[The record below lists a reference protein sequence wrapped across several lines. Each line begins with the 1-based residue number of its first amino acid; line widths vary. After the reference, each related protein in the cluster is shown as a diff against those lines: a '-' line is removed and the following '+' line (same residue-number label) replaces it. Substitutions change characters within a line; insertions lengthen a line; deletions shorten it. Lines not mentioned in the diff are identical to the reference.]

1 MSELN
6 QFSLFDYSDD
16 EEWALFDD
24 KSEDVNK
31 STTHISSSIEEIQR
45 KKVFQVENFEFLKK
59 KREESKV
66 KNKNKHPWT
75 EKEVKIQKSKNNL
88 LTKFF

>member
-31 STTHISSSIEEIQR
+31 INESTTHISSSIEEIHR

-75 EKEVKIQKSKNNL
+75 EKEVKIQKSKNP
-88 LTKFF
+88 KI

>member
-31 STTHISSSIEEIQR
+31 GTTHISSSIEEIQR

-75 EKEVKIQKSKNNL
+75 EKEVKIQK
-88 LTKFF
+88 

>member
-16 EEWALFDD
+16 EEWALIDD
-24 KSEDVNK
+24 KREDVNK
-31 STTHISSSIEEIQR
+31 STTQISSSFEEIQR

-75 EKEVKIQKSKNNL
+75 EKEVKIKKSKNHI
-88 LTKFF
+88 LT